1 MRLWSIS
8 KIVGDNMDLALVR
21 RIILCWFA
29 NSRGGAIGLVV
40 AVFLLP
46 TMTAAHEVR
55 PLIANLVFTPDGGV
69 NLEITLNL
77 EAAIAGISTDHQ
89 DTALSPAAADY
100 DRLRGLP
107 PAALRDEFDN
117 FSKVFLERLSLVADG
132 SALPLTI
139 AALDIP
145 AVGDTALA
153 RISQIHLAAVPPPGI
168 EHLVWRLD
176 VRLGDSVVRLRD
188 RRSDEV
194 VVAVFVA
201 AGEASEPLAVVGQQ
215 PEGWLQVGQRYLVI
229 GFTHILPKG
238 LDHILFVIG
247 LFLLSNRLGA
257 LVWQVSAFT
266 LAHTLTLALSMLGI
280 FGLPAAIVEPLIA
293 ASIVY
298 VAVEN
303 ILTDKLHRWRPI
315 VVFAFGLLHGLGF
328 AGILQEIG
336 PAPGQFLLSLF
347 AFNLGVELGQL
358 VVIAICFLAVGW
370 TLKARWYRRL
380 VAIPASLAIAL
391 IGAYWFAERT
401 GFA

>member
-1 MRLWSIS
+1 
-8 KIVGDNMDLALVR
+8 MDLALVR
-21 RIILCWFA
+21 RIIRWWFA
-29 NSRGGAIGLVV
+29 NCRGDAIVVVV
-40 AVFLLP
+40 AALLLP
-46 TMTAAHEVR
+46 TITAAHEVR
-55 PLIANLVFTPDGGV
+55 PLIANLAFTPDGGV

-77 EAAIAGISTDHQ
+77 EAAIAGISTAHE

-100 DRLRGLP
+100 DRLRSLP
-107 PAALRDEFDN
+107 PAALSGEFDS
-117 FSKVFLERLSLVADG
+117 FSRAFLERISLLADG

-153 RISQIHLAAVPPPGI
+153 RISQLHLTASPSPGI
-168 EHLVWRLD
+168 EHLAWRLD
-176 VRLGDSVVRLRD
+176 ARLGDSVVRLRD

-215 PEGWLQVGQRYLVI
+215 PEGWFRVGQRYLVI

-247 LFLLSNRLGA
+247 LFLLSTRLGT

-280 FGLPAAIVEPLIA
+280 LGLSPSIVEPLIA
-293 ASIVY
+293 ASIIY

-303 ILTDKLHRWRPI
+303 ILTDKLHRWRPV
-315 VVFAFGLLHGLGF
+315 VVFGFGLLHGLGF
-328 AGILQEIG
+328 AGVLQEIG

-358 VVIAICFLAVGW
+358 AVILACFLVVGW
-370 TLKARWYRRL
+370 TLRARWYRRL
-380 VAIPASLAIAL
+380 VAIPASLVIAL
-391 IGAYWFAERT
+391 IGAYWFAERI
-401 GFA
+401 GLA